1 MPQNWLINGTSSGF
15 GRILTELALER
26 GDNVAGTVRKSSAL
40 DDLKERYGSHA
51 GRTGLR
57 MHRHH
62 ASARP
67 QWIPFSGSLRHRL
80 S

>member
-1 MPQNWLINGTSSGF
+1 MPQNWLITGTSSGF

-26 GDNVAGTVRKSSAL
+26 GDNVVATVRKPSAL

-51 GRTGLR
+51 ARTGLQCSAIMR
-57 MHRHH
+57 
-62 ASARP
+62 ARP
-67 QWIPFSGSLRHRL
+67 QCIPFSGSLRHRL